1 MAGSLS
7 LSLYSGSDGPLSLVY
22 CPPYCPSHRVSPNI
36 NPPWHPLLRR
46 PRLTRIPDPRLVFPG
61 IAFPN
66 KRPAFKSSC
75 QCLGEGRPKTEGTT
89 EEPHTSLSWSRTRAH
104 RHTEPARLGH
114 AVSSVADRTVQA
126 RVDVRERAGS
136 VATPPYSAFKARS
149 KPMKVKVPEQRG

>member
-7 LSLYSGSDGPLSLVY
+7 LSLYSGSDGPPSLVY
-22 CPPYCPSHRVSPNI
+22 FPPYCPSHRVSPNI

-61 IAFPN
+61 IAFSN

-114 AVSSVADRTVQA
+114 AVSSVADR
-126 RVDVRERAGS
+126 AGDS
-136 VATPPYSAFKARS
+136 GCQGACW
-149 KPMKVKVPEQRG
+149 QRGHAPLLSLQGQVKAHEGQGS

>member
-7 LSLYSGSDGPLSLVY
+7 LSLYSGSDGPPSLVY

-36 NPPWHPLLRR
+36 NPPWHLLLRR
-46 PRLTRIPDPRLVFPG
+46 PRLTHIPDPRLVFPG

-89 EEPHTSLSWSRTRAH
+89 EEPHTSLSWSRTR
-104 RHTEPARLGH
+104 HTATLSQRGWAMRFLPW
-114 AVSSVADRTVQA
+114 RTVQA
-126 RVDVRERAGS
+126 TVDVRERAGS

>member
-7 LSLYSGSDGPLSLVY
+7 LSLYSGSDGPPSLVY

-36 NPPWHPLLRR
+36 NPPWHLLLRR
-46 PRLTRIPDPRLVFPG
+46 RRLTHIPDPRLVFPG

-89 EEPHTSLSWSRTRAH
+89 EEPHTSLSWSRTWAH

-114 AVSSVADRTVQA
+114 AVSSVADR
-126 RVDVRERAGS
+126 AGDS
-136 VATPPYSAFKARS
+136 GCQGACW
-149 KPMKVKVPEQRG
+149 QRGHAPLLSLQGQVKAHEDQGS